1 LTTRDFKNAEL
12 FDIGEA
18 MSKIKMAE
26 IRLPIMDRLVQAG
39 YLPVKRGRYVR
50 WSRGRYDNVWFTK
63 QVIQANSNKTG
74 SAIVRTIASEP
85 DGSVPEDRQGMQD
98 VWYTDGYQGR
108 RSYSDLISL
117 LKAMM
122 IRFAGLRNYR

>member
-1 LTTRDFKNAEL
+1 
-12 FDIGEA
+12 

-39 YLPVKRGRYVR
+39 YIPVKRGRYVR

-63 QVIQANSNKTG
+63 QVIQANSNNKG
-74 SAIVRTIASEP
+74 SAIIKTIAGEP
-85 DGSVPEDRQGMQD
+85 NGSDPEDRQGMQD

-108 RSYSDLISL
+108 ESYSDLISL
-117 LKAMM
+117 LKATV
-122 IRFAGLRNYR
+122 IRLVGLGNHRRSEGS